1 VPEALPNLRELGADF
16 NFVPVVFIAYVVY
29 TIISSLIKAARQAQQ
44 AQSPTA
50 QSEPVA
56 AGMTADQ
63 VRGAL
68 VRRLAALSASQ
79 QQRAAV
85 PSISTSPPPVPTGIR
100 ANDRAP
106 SFDDSAMQ
114 GGLQLLTAPGDPS
127 GQSGGGDLASKF
139 AGLPAAAQAVV
150 ASAIIGPCAAH
161 RGAGHQPE
169 DW

>member
-1 VPEALPNLRELGADF
+1 MPDALPSLRELGADF

-29 TIISSLIKAARQAQQ
+29 TIIASLIKAARQAQQ
-44 AQSPTA
+44 AQIPAA
-50 QSEPVA
+50 QGDPVA

-79 QQRAAV
+79 QQRSAV
-85 PSISTSPPPVPTGIR
+85 PSISAAPPVPIGTGIR

-127 GQSGGGDLASKF
+127 GQPGGDLASKF
-139 AGLPAAAQAVV
+139 AALPAAAQAMV